1 VFHHLGLR
9 LSDQFLIPMFFDSF
23 THPRGAGDADIER
36 GITDDDQIGKDSAV
50 NGTSANGFRL
60 VTRERGWVSR

>member
-1 VFHHLGLR
+1 
-9 LSDQFLIPMFFDSF
+9 MFFDSF
-23 THPRGAGDADIER
+23 THPRGAGDADIKR
-36 GITDDDQIGKDSAV
+36 GIADDDQIGKDSAV

>member
-1 VFHHLGLR
+1 
-9 LSDQFLIPMFFDSF
+9 MFFDSF
-23 THPRGAGDADIER
+23 THPRGVGDADIER
-36 GITDDDQIGKDSAV
+36 GIADDDQIGKDSAV